1 MVTRGDTIADR
12 LTHPHNANVGNFNF
26 RQDAI
31 DFRDY
36 DSRDR
41 RQFSPRKKPMRD
53 RDPEKQKSN
62 QTGMVLQQIPVSRPA
77 FPLRPELR
85 LVSTDLGQHLSQTSA
100 AAQHAQHVVACTTSR
115 TRQWRHRTISR
126 RHVVRCD
133 RSSSSRQV
141 RDSWK
146 ARRRR
151 TFSTRV
157 SSMLGGKTL
166 MRTFLK
172 ISRRS
177 LCVQCL

>member
-62 QTGMVLQQIPVSRPA
+62 QTGMVLQQIPVIRPA
-77 FPLRPELR
+77 SDWFLLIWASICHKHPLQR
-85 LVSTDLGQHLSQTSA
+85 STR
-100 AAQHAQHVVACTTSR
+100 R
-115 TRQWRHRTISR
+115 T
-126 RHVVRCD
+126 
-133 RSSSSRQV
+133 SSRARRRARVSGATALFLDDTSYGATAHLAGGCGTQA
-141 RDSWK
+141 SK
-146 ARRRR
+146 ARRTR
-151 TFSTRV
+151 TYSTRV
-157 SSMLGGKTL
+157 SSMLGVKTL
-166 MRTFLK
+166 TRTFLK
-172 ISRRS
+172 ITRRS
-177 LCVQCL
+177 FCVKCL